1 MLWRYALRRSLVSLI
16 VITGVTVIT
25 FVLMHA
31 TGGDYVP
38 GVNYDNP
45 HLSQQNVSAIRH
57 EYGLDQ
63 PWPVQY
69 GLWIWNI
76 LHGDFGR
83 SMIDGTRVSDHILQ
97 RLPNTL
103 ELTVAAI
110 LLGVV
115 ISIPLGVIA
124 ALRRGTRADHSLTT
138 VAVAGFAIPE
148 FWLGLML
155 ILLFGVLPAQK
166 WGAPILPTS
175 GAFDPIAGGYDVLD
189 RLAHLV
195 LPAAVLGFFYL
206 SVWSRFTRSSM
217 LEVLSQDYV
226 RTARAKGMPE
236 RRVVYIHALRN
247 AVSPLVTLIGLELPG
262 LVSGGVIVEVVFG
275 WPGIGRFTYERA
287 VAFDYTTI
295 MGVTTFAAILVVAGN
310 LLADLLYAVLDPRVR
325 YS

>member
-1 MLWRYALRRSLVSLI
+1 MLWRYLVRRVLVAIPVVL
-16 VITGVTVIT
+16 GVTAVT
-25 FVLMHA
+25 FGLMHL

-45 HLSQQNVSAIRH
+45 HLSAESVTAIRH

-63 PWPVQY
+63 PWYVQY
-69 GLWIWNI
+69 VTWLWNVGH
-76 LHGDFGR
+76 LDFGR
-83 SMIDGTRVSDHILQ
+83 SMIDGTRVTDHILE

-110 LLGVV
+110 LLGVLFAIPVGV
-115 ISIPLGVIA
+115 IS
-124 ALRRGTRADHSLTT
+124 ALRRGSRTDHTLTT
-138 VAVAGFAIPE
+138 VSVAGFAIPE

-155 ILLFGVLPAQK
+155 ILLLAVFPAQRF
-166 WGAPILPTS
+166 GAPLLPS
-175 GAFDPIAGGYDVLD
+175 AGAYDPISGGTDILD

-195 LPAAVLGFFYL
+195 LPAGVLAFAYL

-236 RRVVYIHALRN
+236 RRVTYLHALRN
-247 AVSPLVTLIGLELPG
+247 AVIPLVTLVGLELPG
-262 LVSGGVIVEVVFG
+262 LVSGAVIVEVVFA
-275 WPGIGRFTYERA
+275 WPGIGRFAYERA
-287 VAFDYTTI
+287 LNYDYTTV
-295 MGVTTFAAILVVAGN
+295 MGITTFAAMLVVAGN
-310 LLADLLYAVLDPRVR
+310 LLADLLYSILDPRIR